1 LCRAAGQIF
10 SGARTLLASNETYH
24 AVARGY
30 GVEMVAGFADPTVPP
45 PVVKAS
51 ARILRGLLGRLAEVR
66 CTVLAGG
73 KHSNFFS
80 PRSDVEAA
88 VGVLRRLLED

>member
-1 LCRAAGQIF
+1 
-10 SGARTLLASNETYH
+10 
-24 AVARGY
+24 
-30 GVEMVAGFADPTVPP
+30 VEMVAGFADPTVPP